1 MKAAKLGVIDRQ
13 VISGDAVP
21 LEVKRV
27 IQRAIDETYFRV
39 SLAAGRVVYQGA
51 VTEVIAG
58 DAAVMRFPDGA
69 TTVAQSTF
77 PSRKLW
83 VKTRP
88 VLSVWYSGSASSVAT
103 FNFRLIIR
111 AYGPGGTTTGAI
123 VTLLDWSAPGPAVA
137 GGALFTTAISTSA
150 FPSSPFGTV
159 QVELRRLGAADAN
172 SGNLD
177 VLAAEVTFQEFA

>member
-1 MKAAKLGVIDRQ
+1 MKPAKLGVVDRQ
-13 VISGDAVP
+13 VVASDAVP

-27 IQRAIDETYFRV
+27 IQRAIDEMYFRV

-69 TTVAQSTF
+69 TTVAQTTV
-77 PSRKLW
+77 PARKLW

-88 VLSVWYSGSASSVAT
+88 AISVWYSSPAGSTAT
-103 FNFRLIIR
+103 FNFRLIVR

-123 VTLLDWSAPGPAVA
+123 VTLLDWSAAGPAA
-137 GGALFTTAISTSA
+137 GGGVLLTTATSTGV
-150 FPSSPFGTV
+150 FPTSPFGIV
-159 QVELRRLGAADAN
+159 QVELRRLGATDAN
-172 SGNLD
+172 NGNLD
-177 VLAAEVTFQEFA
+177 VLEADVVFQEVA